1 VADEARVPVPH
12 ALPFTPPEILMPFN
26 PEETAEQSAILADL
40 RALGYDFPNL
50 SAFAQSGIRYKD
62 AVPTL
67 LEWLRKA
74 RTPMMQRVIAHALAN
89 PSAKGTAMPALIEAF
104 RNFTDEA
111 DTRWAVG
118 ASIESAYVDTYFDD
132 VAALALD
139 RKYGDARQMVAL
151 ALGKSKRPEAVDVLL
166 QLMDDHDISGHA
178 VFALIKRPNPRAR
191 EALEE
196 KLTDDRPWVRK
207 KAALGLR
214 KIGVEPAV

>member
-1 VADEARVPVPH
+1 
-12 ALPFTPPEILMPFN
+12 MPLT

-40 RALGYDFPNL
+40 RALGYDFRSL

-62 AVPTL
+62 AIPTL

-74 RTPMMQRVIAHALAN
+74 RTPTMQRAVVRTLTN
-89 PSAKGTAMPALIEAF
+89 PSAKGAAMPALIEAF
-104 RNFTDEA
+104 RNFPDEA
-111 DTRWAVG
+111 GTRWAVG
-118 ASIESAYVDTYFDD
+118 NSIETAYVDTYFDD

-139 RKYGDARQMVAL
+139 PQYGRARQMVAL

-178 VFALIKRPNPRAR
+178 VFALSKRPNPRAR

>member
-1 VADEARVPVPH
+1 
-12 ALPFTPPEILMPFN
+12 MPLT

-40 RALGYDFPNL
+40 RALEYDFRSL

-74 RTPMMQRVIAHALAN
+74 RTPMLQRAVAHTLTN
-89 PSAKGTAMPALIEAF
+89 PSAKGTAMPALVEAF

-111 DTRWAVG
+111 GTRWAVG
-118 ASIESAYVDTYFDD
+118 NSIETAYVDTYFDD

-139 RKYGDARQMVAL
+139 PQYGRARQMVAL

-178 VFALIKRPNPRAR
+178 VFALSKRPNPRAR

-214 KIGVEPAV
+214 KIG

>member
-1 VADEARVPVPH
+1 M
-12 ALPFTPPEILMPFN
+12 PFTP
-26 PEETAEQSAILADL
+26 EEAAEQSAILADL
-40 RALGYDFPNL
+40 RALGYDFSNL

-67 LEWLRKA
+67 IEWLRKA
-74 RTPMMQRVIAHALAN
+74 RTPMIQRAVAHTLTN
-89 PSAKGTAMPALIEAF
+89 PSAKGTAMPALVEAF

-139 RKYGDARQMVAL
+139 PQYGGARQMVAL

-178 VFALIKRPNPRAR
+178 VFALSKRPNPRAR
-191 EALEE
+191 AAFEE

-214 KIGVEPAV
+214 KIG

>member
-1 VADEARVPVPH
+1 MIETKEWRSTPH
-12 ALPFTPPEILMPFN
+12 APEDLMPLT
-26 PEETAEQSAILADL
+26 PQETAEQSAILADL
-40 RALGYDFPNL
+40 RALGYEFSNL
-50 SAFAQSGIRYKD
+50 SAFAQSGVRYKD

-74 RTPMMQRVIAHALAN
+74 RTPMMQRVIAHALTN
-89 PSAKGTAMPALIEAF
+89 PSATGTAMPALIGAF

-139 RKYGDARQMVAL
+139 RNYGDARQMVAL

-178 VFALIKRPNPRAR
+178 VFALSKRPNPRAR

-214 KIGVEPAV
+214 KIG

>member
-1 VADEARVPVPH
+1 M
-12 ALPFTPPEILMPFN
+12 PFTA
-26 PEETAEQSAILADL
+26 EEAAEQSAILADL
-40 RALGYDFPNL
+40 RALGYDFSNL
-50 SAFAQSGIRYKD
+50 SAFAQAGVRYKD

-67 LEWLRKA
+67 IEWLRKA
-74 RTPMMQRVIAHALAN
+74 RTPMMQRAVAHTLTN
-89 PSAKGTAMPALIEAF
+89 PSAKGAAMPALIEAF

-111 DTRWAVG
+111 GTRWAVG
-118 ASIESAYVDTYFDD
+118 NSIETAYVDTYFDD

-139 RKYGDARQMVAL
+139 PQYGRARQMVAL

-178 VFALIKRPNPRAR
+178 VFALSKRPNPRAR
-191 EALEE
+191 AAFEE

-214 KIGVEPAV
+214 KIG

>member
-1 VADEARVPVPH
+1 M
-12 ALPFTPPEILMPFN
+12 PFTP
-26 PEETAEQSAILADL
+26 EEAAEQSAILADL
-40 RALGYDFPNL
+40 RALGYDFSSL
-50 SAFAQSGIRYKD
+50 SAFAQSGVRYKD
-62 AVPTL
+62 AVPML

-74 RTPMMQRVIAHALAN
+74 RTPMMQRAVARTLTN
-89 PSAKGTAMPALIEAF
+89 PSAKGAAMPALVDAF

-111 DTRWAVG
+111 GTRWAVG
-118 ASIESAYVDTYFDD
+118 NSIQTAYVDTYFDD

-139 RKYGDARQMVAL
+139 PRYGRARQMVAL

-166 QLMDDHDISGHA
+166 QLMDDHDISGHV
-178 VFALIKRPNPRAR
+178 VFALSKRSNPRAR

-214 KIGVEPAV
+214 KIG

>member
-1 VADEARVPVPH
+1 M
-12 ALPFTPPEILMPFN
+12 PFTA
-26 PEETAEQSAILADL
+26 EEAAEQSAILADL
-40 RALGYDFPNL
+40 RALGYDFPSL
-50 SAFAQSGIRYKD
+50 SAFAQSGVRYKD

-74 RTPMMQRVIAHALAN
+74 RTPMMQRAVARTLTN
-89 PSAKGTAMPALIEAF
+89 PSAKGAVMPALIDAF

-111 DTRWAVG
+111 GTRWAVG
-118 ASIESAYVDTYFDD
+118 NSIETAYVDRYFAD

-139 RKYGDARQMVAL
+139 PRYGRARQMVAL

-178 VFALIKRPNPRAR
+178 VFALSKRSNPRAR
-191 EALEE
+191 EAFEE
-196 KLTDDRPWVRK
+196 KLTDDRPWARK

-214 KIGVEPAV
+214 KIG

>member
-1 VADEARVPVPH
+1 M
-12 ALPFTPPEILMPFN
+12 PFTA
-26 PEETAEQSAILADL
+26 EEAAEQSAILADL
-40 RALGYDFPNL
+40 RALGYDFSNL
-50 SAFAQSGIRYKD
+50 SAFAQSGSRYKD

-74 RTPMMQRVIAHALAN
+74 RTPMMQRAVARTLTN
-89 PSAKGTAMPALIEAF
+89 PSAKGAAMPALVEAF

-118 ASIESAYVDTYFDD
+118 NSIEAAYVETYFDD

-139 RKYGDARQMVAL
+139 PQYGRARQMVAL

-178 VFALIKRPNPRAR
+178 VFALSKRPNPRAR
-191 EALEE
+191 AAFEE

-214 KIGVEPAV
+214 KIG

>member
-1 VADEARVPVPH
+1 M
-12 ALPFTPPEILMPFN
+12 PFTA
-26 PEETAEQSAILADL
+26 EEAAEQSAILADL
-40 RALGYDFPNL
+40 RALGYDFSSL
-50 SAFAQSGIRYKD
+50 SAFAQSGIRYED

-67 LEWLRKA
+67 LEWLRKV
-74 RTPMMQRVIAHALAN
+74 RTPMMQRAVARTLTN
-89 PSAKGTAMPALIEAF
+89 PSAKGAAMPALVDAF

-111 DTRWAVG
+111 GTRWAVG
-118 ASIESAYVDTYFDD
+118 NSIETAYVDTYFDD

-139 RKYGDARQMVAL
+139 PRYGRARQMVAL

-178 VFALIKRPNPRAR
+178 VFALSTRSNPQAR

-214 KIGVEPAV
+214 KIG

>member
-1 VADEARVPVPH
+1 M
-12 ALPFTPPEILMPFN
+12 PFTA
-26 PEETAEQSAILADL
+26 EEAAEQSAILADL
-40 RALGYDFPNL
+40 RALGHDFPSL
-50 SAFAQSGIRYKD
+50 SAFAQSGLRYED

-74 RTPMMQRVIAHALAN
+74 RTPMMQRAVARTLTN
-89 PSAKGTAMPALIEAF
+89 PSAKGAAMPALIDAF
-104 RNFTDEA
+104 RNFIDEA
-111 DTRWAVG
+111 GTRWAVG
-118 ASIESAYVDTYFDD
+118 NSIETAYVDTYFDD

-139 RKYGDARQMVAL
+139 PQYGRARQMVAL

-178 VFALIKRPNPRAR
+178 VFALSKRPNPRAR
-191 EALEE
+191 AAFEE

-214 KIGVEPAV
+214 KIG

>member
-1 VADEARVPVPH
+1 MPLAPDEA
-12 ALPFTPPEILMPFN
+12 
-26 PEETAEQSAILADL
+26 AEQAAILADL
-40 RALGYDFPNL
+40 RGLGYDFRSL
-50 SAFAQSGIRYKD
+50 SAFAQSGIRYED

-74 RTPMMQRVIAHALAN
+74 RTPMMQRAVVRTLTN
-89 PSAKGTAMPALIEAF
+89 PSAKGTAMPVLVEAF

-111 DTRWAVG
+111 GTRWAVG
-118 ASIESAYVDTYFDD
+118 NSIETAYVDTYFDD

-139 RKYGDARQMVAL
+139 PQYGRARQMVAF

-166 QLMDDHDISGHA
+166 QLMDDHDVSGHA
-178 VFALIKRPNPRAR
+178 VFALSKRSNPRAR
-191 EALEE
+191 EAFEE

-214 KIGVEPAV
+214 KIG

>member
-1 VADEARVPVPH
+1 M
-12 ALPFTPPEILMPFN
+12 PFTA
-26 PEETAEQSAILADL
+26 EEAAEQSAILADL
-40 RALGYDFPNL
+40 RALGYDFSNL
-50 SAFAQSGIRYKD
+50 SVFAQAGVRYKD
-62 AVPTL
+62 AVPL
-67 LEWLRKA
+67 LIEWLRKA
-74 RTPMMQRVIAHALAN
+74 TTPAMQQDLARALSN

-111 DTRWAVG
+111 GTRWAVG
-118 ASIESAYVDTYFDD
+118 NSIETAYVDTYFDD

-139 RKYGDARQMVAL
+139 PQYGGARQMVAL
-151 ALGKSKRPEAVDVLL
+151 ALGKSKRPETVDVLL

-178 VFALIKRPNPRAR
+178 VFALSKRPNPRAR

-214 KIGVEPAV
+214 KIGSF

>member
-1 VADEARVPVPH
+1 M
-12 ALPFTPPEILMPFN
+12 PFTP
-26 PEETAEQSAILADL
+26 EEAAEQSAILADL
-40 RALGYDFPNL
+40 RALGYDFSNL
-50 SAFAQSGIRYKD
+50 SAFAQAGIRYED
-62 AVPTL
+62 AIPL
-67 LEWLRKA
+67 LIEWLRKA
-74 RTPMMQRVIAHALAN
+74 RTPMMQRAVAHTLTN
-89 PSAKGTAMPALIEAF
+89 PSAKGAAMPALVEAF

-139 RKYGDARQMVAL
+139 PQYGGARQMVAL

-178 VFALIKRPNPRAR
+178 VFALSKRPNPQAR
-191 EALEE
+191 EAFEE

-214 KIGVEPAV
+214 KIG

>member
-1 VADEARVPVPH
+1 M
-12 ALPFTPPEILMPFN
+12 PFTP
-26 PEETAEQSAILADL
+26 EEAAEQSAILADL
-40 RALGYDFPNL
+40 RALGYDFSNL

-62 AVPTL
+62 AVPML

-74 RTPMMQRVIAHALAN
+74 RTPMMQRAVARTLTN
-89 PSAKGTAMPALIEAF
+89 PSAKGAAMPALVEAF

-111 DTRWAVG
+111 GTRWAVG
-118 ASIESAYVDTYFDD
+118 NSIETAYVDTYFDE

-139 RKYGDARQMVAL
+139 PRYGRARQMVAL

-178 VFALIKRPNPRAR
+178 VFALSKRPNPRAR
-191 EALEE
+191 AAFEE

-214 KIGVEPAV
+214 KIG

>member
-1 VADEARVPVPH
+1 M
-12 ALPFTPPEILMPFN
+12 PFTP
-26 PEETAEQSAILADL
+26 EEAAEQSAILADL
-40 RALGYDFPNL
+40 RALGYDFSNL
-50 SAFAQSGIRYKD
+50 SAFAQSGIRYKA
-62 AVPTL
+62 AVPML

-74 RTPMMQRVIAHALAN
+74 RTPMMQRAVARTLTN
-89 PSAKGTAMPALIEAF
+89 PSAKGTAMPALVEAF

-118 ASIESAYVDTYFDD
+118 NSIETAYVDTYFDH

-139 RKYGDARQMVAL
+139 PQYGRARQMVAL

-178 VFALIKRPNPRAR
+178 VFALSKRPNPQAR
-191 EALEE
+191 EAFEE

-214 KIGVEPAV
+214 KIG